1 MYIIFVLFYNKQT
14 HQKVSTFRTKKIE
27 LIMDASMKNDTYNNL
42 NGEKNENNYN
52 NYNDNNNN
60 AIIDDNNQSNE
71 NESFKRNELEN
82 KQNEK
87 KVILH
92 KLIIKYIFKNY

>member
-52 NYNDNNNN
+52 NYNDNN
-60 AIIDDNNQSNE
+60 QSNE